1 MNIELKSLKNKENK
15 NKPSKKTI
23 LKSVLAVFMC
33 LMIFATTLLGVYAN
47 EFLNKINYHEPAAQE
62 DITYDPSLDIEEEIN
77 FQFDDY
83 TIEEVTDITQLQTE
97 EPTTKK
103 ETSSDKL
110 EAIYKIEDGKQV
122 EYVFTEEEMKQEA
135 ANIQNNADKDI
146 QNNTSTKGDVWY
158 SSDVYN
164 LLIVGYDAGNREVTS
179 FQGMKYSRSD
189 CVIIASINKKKKTIK
204 LVSLSRATY
213 VAIEGHGNKRIN
225 AAYEY
230 GGPKLL
236 IHTIENNYK
245 IKINN
250 YIAVDFAGFEKL
262 VDAMGGVT
270 IWMTKIEAEFAFN
283 KTGLKDGDYTLN
295 GHQALRYV
303 RLRKTDSDRLRTGRQ
318 RRVLKAMFKDFK
330 KLSLTEDLEFLET
343 ALPFVTTDMSK
354 AELVSKITEAQ
365 AYLNYKLTE
374 DIIPHDAVKLSL
386 RDGKEVLILDW
397 TKTTDYAHK
406 ILYEGVAVKKTTPV
420 KL

>member
-1 MNIELKSLKNKENK
+1 MKTKFKKNNNK
-15 NKPSKKTI
+15 MPISKKAVLKGI
-23 LKSVLAVFMC
+23 LAGFLC
-33 LMIFATTLLGVYAN
+33 IIIFASTLLGVFAN
-47 EFLNKINYHEPAAQE
+47 EFLNKINYHEPETPDQV
-62 DITYDPSLDIEEEIN
+62 TYDPALDIEEEIN
-77 FQFDDY
+77 FQFDEEY
-83 TIEEVTDITQLQTE
+83 TVESADITDIQTE
-97 EPTTKK
+97 TTTKK
-103 ETSSDKL
+103 ENSSDKL
-110 EAIYKIEDGKQV
+110 EAIYKV
-122 EYVFTEEEMKQEA
+122 ENGETIKYTFTEDEMKEEA
-135 ANIQNNADKDI
+135 EKIQNNADKDI
-146 QNNTSTKGDVWY
+146 QSNTSKSGDVWY

-164 LLIVGYDAGNREVTS
+164 LLIVGYDAGNREATS
-179 FQGMKYSRSD
+179 FEGMKYSRSD
-189 CVIIASINKKKKTIK
+189 CVIIASINKKQKTIK

-270 IWMTKIEAEFAFN
+270 IWMSAIEADFAFD
-283 KTGLKDGDYTLN
+283 KTGLKAGDYHLN
-295 GHQALRYV
+295 GHQTLRYV

-343 ALPFVTTDMSK
+343 ALPYVTTDMTK

-365 AYLNYKLTE
+365 AYLNYTLSE
-374 DIIPHDAVKLSL
+374 DIIPHNAVKLSL

-397 TKTTDYAHK
+397 KETTDYAHK
-406 ILYEGVAVKKTTPV
+406 ILYTGVNVKKTTPI